1 MKPIENITVID
12 FSSNLPGPLCSSIL
26 IQLGARVIKVEPPA
40 GDPFRQSGDMW
51 TSLNLGKES
60 ISINLKTQA
69 GKDLVYD
76 LIRNADIVIE
86 GWRPGVA
93 SRLGV
98 DYSSLK
104 KINDKL
110 IYCSI
115 SGYGQ
120 NGPWADRTGHDINYL
135 ASSGYYSI
143 DKDSEQLEPPNIL
156 IADVSSG
163 LYACILILSYLSGI
177 NDTMQGCYIDLSMAE
192 SVLSILNLEFV
203 KHYSSSPLKGSPN
216 VTYLP
221 HYNIFKCS
229 DNSWITLGIVDENH
243 FWSSFC
249 HVTGLVDMEDWDLNK
264 RTENYQLIAK
274 RLNKLFLTKTAKE
287 WENIL
292 LKVNVPVAIVN
303 TIEEVINN
311 SQFEYRGVWSKFN
324 DFPIAGLPALINNEN
339 LQVSATAP
347 LLGEH
352 TNKIVKELN
361 YSKEQIETL
370 NSEKTTTIPLKY
382 LNHETNL

>member
-76 LIRNADIVIE
+76 LIRSADIVIE

-216 VTYLP
+216 VT
-221 HYNIFKCS
+221 F
-229 DNSWITLGIVDENH
+229 
-243 FWSSFC
+243 
-249 HVTGLVDMEDWDLNK
+249 
-264 RTENYQLIAK
+264 
-274 RLNKLFLTKTAKE
+274 
-287 WENIL
+287 
-292 LKVNVPVAIVN
+292 
-303 TIEEVINN
+303 
-311 SQFEYRGVWSKFN
+311 
-324 DFPIAGLPALINNEN
+324 
-339 LQVSATAP
+339 
-347 LLGEH
+347 
-352 TNKIVKELN
+352 
-361 YSKEQIETL
+361 
-370 NSEKTTTIPLKY
+370 
-382 LNHETNL
+382 